1 MAQVAPDP
9 IMRIAMGFMAAKHL
23 FVASEIGLFTAL
35 ARGPATL
42 HELAA
47 ICGIPRRTAG
57 ISADAMVSLGL
68 LERDGDR
75 YRNSDT
81 AAAFLAGQAGPDL
94 RPMLRFWNR
103 ISYPGWLALEDAVRA
118 GVGQAK
124 FSEFSAEE
132 QQIFSAG
139 VEAFSAATATSLA
152 ANYDFSR
159 HRRLLD
165 IGGGTG
171 SFLLAVLRRHPAVR
185 GTLFELPGACEI
197 ARRRLAGE
205 PEGVRIDVVEGD
217 LVRDPLP
224 PGHDVL
230 LLANTVHV
238 LSAAHN
244 LDLFRKLRL
253 HAEPGTHL
261 LLVDLWMDAGHT
273 QPPAAPLMSGE
284 FLIISGE
291 GQAYGE
297 DDAEEWLRETGW
309 RKTERRPLGGPH
321 SVIVAEAI

>member
-1 MAQVAPDP
+1 MAEVTPDP

-23 FVASEIGLFTAL
+23 FIASEIGLFTGL
-35 ARGPATL
+35 AQGPATL
-42 HELAA
+42 DELAA

-68 LERDGDR
+68 LERDGER
-75 YRNSDT
+75 YRNGDIAT
-81 AAAFLAGQAGPDL
+81 AFLAGQPGPDL

-103 ISYPGWLALEDAVRA
+103 ISYPGWHALEDAVRA
-118 GVGQAK
+118 GAGQAK
-124 FSEFSAEE
+124 FGQFSAEE

-139 VEAFSAATATSLA
+139 VEAFSTATAASLA
-152 ANYDFSR
+152 TNYDFSK

-171 SFLLAVLRRHPAVR
+171 SLMLAILRRHPALR
-185 GTLFELPGACEI
+185 GTLFELPGACEV

-205 PEGVRIDVVEGD
+205 PEGARIDVVEGD
-217 LVRDPLP
+217 LLRDPLP

-230 LLANTVHV
+230 LVANTVHV

-244 LDLFRKLRL
+244 LDLLRKLRGQ
-253 HAEPGTHL
+253 ATGGTHL
-261 LLVDLWMDAGHT
+261 LLVDLWMDRSHT

-297 DDAEEWLRETGW
+297 DDADAWLPQTGW
-309 RKTERRPLGGPH
+309 RKVEWRPLGGPH